1 MSLIRSR
8 PTDRT
13 PWKPLLLAAAGAL
26 ALPAAMGAV
35 AFGLGQ
41 LVGASSAQATD
52 GGGLISA
59 AILLMVSPLLGLAAM
74 ILVLPL
80 SSAQIRA
87 GLFGWLPA
95 AITGLAVGG
104 LLAFMIGYPVALPF
118 GLAVM
123 LILRALLGLLWP
135 LE

>member
-8 PTDRT
+8 HTDRT
-13 PWKPLLLAAAGAL
+13 PWKALLLAAAGAL

-35 AFGLGQ
+35 AFGLGH
-41 LVGASSAQATD
+41 LTGASSAQATD
-52 GGGLISA
+52 GGALISA

-95 AITGLAVGG
+95 ALTGLAVGG

-118 GLAVM
+118 ALAVM